1 MPLQLIGLNFRS
13 ADIRLLEILDREII
27 NIRKEINSNAD
38 FFKIDGSILVST
50 CNRFEG
56 YFDTTNYS
64 KTAET
69 FIGYLAEKTGLTQA
83 QIQSK
88 VYIKTDQEAI
98 AHLFEVACGMDS
110 MIIGESEVAGQI
122 KRALSDSQLASETSR
137 LLEIL
142 FQRAA
147 FVSKKITTETG
158 LGASGRSL
166 VSTGIEIAMATG
178 LNPLT
183 SSVLL
188 IGTGAYAR
196 VAFATLKRVGV
207 KEISVFSSSGRGAEF
222 GQCHGIKSIG
232 KAEFAQVVKGVNLI
246 VGCSGTGSS
255 LVTSEL
261 LRNSVLEKVWALD
274 LSLSGDID
282 AKVSELDHVHYIDL
296 AEIHASAPKEHQE
309 VTDHAALLV
318 AEEVSR
324 IHNELLAR
332 ESDPLVRALRTHAEK
347 LVSDERLRVARVHG
361 EEVAT
366 IVEQSLRTVTKSIFH
381 KPTVMAKEVAQ
392 TGEMQ
397 DYERALKLL
406 FGLEQER

>member
-13 ADIRLLEILDREII
+13 ADIRLLEVLDREII

-50 CNRFEG
+50 CHRFEG

-64 KTAET
+64 RTAEI
-69 FIGYLAEKTGLTQA
+69 FIGYLAEKTGLTQS

-88 VYIKTDQEAI
+88 VYIKTDQAAI

-122 KRALSDSQLASETSR
+122 KRALSDAQLGSETSR

-147 FVSKKITTETG
+147 FVSKKVTTETG

-183 SSVLL
+183 SSALL
-188 IGTGAYAR
+188 IGTGSYAR
-196 VAFATLKRVGV
+196 VAFAALEGVGV
-207 KEISVFSSSGRGAEF
+207 KEIFVFSPSGRGAEF
-222 GQCHGIKSIG
+222 GQSRGIKSID

-246 VGCSGTGSS
+246 VACSGTEPS
-255 LVTSEL
+255 LVTCEL
-261 LRNSVLEKVWALD
+261 LSNSTLEKVWALD

-296 AEIHASAPKEHQE
+296 TEIHASAPKEHQE
-309 VTDHAALLV
+309 VMDHAASLIA
-318 AEEVSR
+318 AEVLR
-324 IHNELLAR
+324 IQEELLAR
-332 ESDPLVRALRTHAEK
+332 KSDPLVKALRTHAEK
-347 LVSDERLRVARVHG
+347 LVSDERLRVAKLHG
-361 EEVAT
+361 EEVAA

-381 KPTVMAKEVAQ
+381 KPTVMAKKLSQ
-392 TGEMQ
+392 TGELE

-406 FGLEQER
+406 FGLEQGR

>member
-13 ADIRLLEILDREII
+13 ADIRLLEILDREIV
-27 NIRKEINSNAD
+27 NIRREINSDTD
-38 FFKIDGSILVST
+38 FFKIDGAILVST

-64 KTAET
+64 KAAEA
-69 FIGYLAEKTGLTQA
+69 FIGYLAEKTGLA
-83 QIQSK
+83 QSQIRAK
-88 VYIKTDQEAI
+88 VYIKTGQAAV
-98 AHLFEVACGMDS
+98 AHLFEVACGLDS

-122 KRALSDSQLASETSR
+122 KRALSEAQLGCETSR
-137 LLEIL
+137 LLEML

-147 FVSKKITTETG
+147 FVAKRVTTETG

-196 VAFATLKRVGV
+196 VAFAALESVGV

-222 GQCHGIKSIG
+222 ARSRGIKSIG
-232 KAEFAQVVKGVNLI
+232 KEQFAQVVKSVNLI
-246 VGCSGTGSS
+246 VACSGTGPS
-255 LVTSEL
+255 LVASEL
-261 LRNSVLEKVWALD
+261 LNSSILEEVWALD

-282 AKVSELDHVHYIDL
+282 AKVRELEHVHYIDL
-296 AEIHASAPKEHQE
+296 AEIHASAPKEVQE
-309 VTDHAALLV
+309 VMDHAASLI

-324 IHNELLAR
+324 IHNDLLAR
-332 ESDPLVRALRTHAEK
+332 ESDPLVRALRAHAEK
-347 LVSDERLRVARVHG
+347 LVSDEKLRVARVHG

-392 TGEMQ
+392 AGAMQ